1 MVRNILTSSR
11 IRTLNLADLY
21 VDPSVRGKGMGRS
34 LIEATAKAAKEK
46 DCGKFYWSTQEHNVT
61 ARKLYDKLATSEF
74 VLYRMPL
81 DSSI

>member
-1 MVRNILTSSR
+1 
-11 IRTLNLADLY
+11 
-21 VDPSVRGKGMGRS
+21 MGRS